1 MARPSFFTI
10 EEAARVLRIGRTAAY
25 QAAKQYRDT
34 GGAGGLKV
42 IQVGGTLRV
51 PCAWLEEMADGPVDI
66 ENAPPVASSDDR
78 RPHDARKPPS
88 PKRQRPVP
96 VPSNSASGTEQ
107 HPLPFLD

>member
-51 PCAWLEEMADGPVDI
+51 PGAWLDEMAEGPVEVD
-66 ENAPPVASSDDR
+66 NAAPPVALPEER
-78 RPHDARKPPS
+78 RPQNAPKPPS
-88 PKRQRPVP
+88 RRRPSPAQRI
-96 VPSNSASGTEQ
+96 SARDAEQ
-107 HPLPFLD
+107 SPLPFSD

>member
-51 PCAWLEEMADGPVDI
+51 PGAWLDEIAEGPVDV
-66 ENAPPVASSDDR
+66 ENAAAPVAPRDDR
-78 RPHDARKPPS
+78 RPHNAPKPTS
-88 PKRQRPVP
+88 PKRRLSPTQHSSSRH
-96 VPSNSASGTEQ
+96 AEQ
-107 HPLPFLD
+107 SPLPFSD